1 MGIIHIGCC
10 GFPKAR
16 SVYFRMFR
24 AVEVQQT
31 FYDPPQ
37 PKTLRRW
44 REEAGPDFVFTI
56 KAWQLVTHP
65 ASSPTYR
72 RLRHPLAPEE
82 RPQAGAFQDTPVV
95 QRGWAATVEAAKA
108 LSAAVVLLQC
118 PASFTPT
125 PAHLRNLEAFL
136 ERVREVPFRLAWEP
150 RGDWP
155 EAVIRRICERYRL
168 IHAVD
173 PLASAPVTGDVAY
186 FRLHGRTGYAYRYTD
201 ADLEAL
207 WARCQGFREAF
218 VFFNNVSMW
227 EDARRFQE
235 MVRLRPPSPDEAT
248 I

>member
-1 MGIIHIGCC
+1 METRSFHIGCC

-16 SVYFRMFR
+16 ALYFRTFR

-44 REEAGPDFVFTI
+44 REEAGPGFVFAL

-72 RLRHPLAPEE
+72 RLRRPLAPAE
-82 RPQAGAFQDTPVV
+82 RPMAGMFQPTPVV
-95 QRGWAATVEAAKA
+95 ERGWAATVEAAQA
-108 LSAAVVLLQC
+108 LGAAVVLLQC

-125 PAHLRNLEAFL
+125 PEHLRNLESFL
-136 ERVREVPFRLAWEP
+136 DRIGEVPFRIAWEP

-155 EAVIRRICERYRL
+155 AETVRRICERYGL

-173 PLASAPVTGDVAY
+173 PLACPPATEGIAY
-186 FRLHGRTGYAYRYTD
+186 FRLHGRTGYGYRYTD
-201 ADLEAL
+201 EDLRAL
-207 WARCQGFREAF
+207 WDLCQRFREAF

-227 EDARRFQE
+227 EDALRFQ
-235 MVRLRPPSPDEAT
+235 RWAEAADT
-248 I
+248 EERRD

>member
-1 MGIIHIGCC
+1 
-10 GFPKAR
+10 
-16 SVYFRMFR
+16 
-24 AVEVQQT
+24 
-31 FYDPPQ
+31 
-37 PKTLRRW
+37 
-44 REEAGPDFVFTI
+44 
-56 KAWQLVTHP
+56 
-65 ASSPTYR
+65 
-72 RLRHPLAPEE
+72 
-82 RPQAGAFQDTPVV
+82 
-95 QRGWAATVEAAKA
+95 VEAAKA

-201 ADLEAL
+201 ADLEEL

-235 MVRLRPPSPDEAT
+235 MVRLRPPSPDGAT